1 MISTRR
7 RIFFISLM
15 IRSTRLLLFPAFAL
29 VSCCF
34 ATASVLPVRLRCEST
49 ENPLG
54 IDQSKPRL
62 GWRLESKDAGVMQS
76 AYQIEVAGAWDS
88 GKVTSDRSI
97 AIPYGGK
104 ALESGKTY
112 HWRVRVWDGKGAVS
126 PWSETAH
133 WTMGKLQPADWS
145 ARWIGLPEHPATP
158 DVEGV
163 HVTRASYRTTDG
175 RVERD
180 VTDLMRQV
188 VKDKRLPFSVDF
200 NALGGDPAPN
210 VVKELLVEYTMDGK
224 SLVTRANDF
233 AALSIPP
240 LPPGNAAPW
249 FRGDFDLTGK
259 PEFATVTVHSHAYF
273 ELYVNGEKVGDDVLT
288 PAVADAKSQTFTIT
302 YDVARLLKPGKNCLG
317 LWMSKGWAERV
328 AVRAQLD
335 ALVDGQKVTFG
346 TGPDWKT
353 RPSGYS
359 HIGKW
364 HWGDFGGERIDA
376 AAHLPDWSMPGIET
390 DAWANAVEAAAP
402 QGAPVNLVG
411 PLNRIG
417 ERISAKTITALADG
431 RYEIDFGT
439 NLTGWLHLKFPPL
452 KAGQLVR
459 LHFADRIFPEG
470 VHASPIG
477 NITVHG
483 GSCISFPREGGGNN
497 LYQIYKQTSEFVSA
511 GAADEEF
518 QHKFNYA
525 GFRYVVIEG
534 LDSAPRVEN
543 ATALLVESALA
554 DAGSFECSDPLLN
567 RIHQANRWTIRALNL
582 GGYYVDCPHRERMG
596 YGDGQVAVQ
605 GMMMNFDASHF
616 YSKWVRDWRLALEK
630 KHEHLPYIAPPFEK
644 TGGGPPWPGGIARI
658 PWQHFLHYGD
668 LAILEENITAARDY
682 CEYLDSRSTHDV
694 LRAWGAGFSF
704 IGDWVPPN
712 RGMDTSNWPSQQM
725 AEFFCNC
732 YRVHLWQL
740 VAKMADALG
749 RKDEAEHA
757 RSRADAIG
765 KATHAAFFDA
775 ANKCYVIDEQIYY
788 AFPLLVGIAPES
800 EREALQENLTR
811 CIVEKNKG
819 HLDTGMLGTM
829 LLIEHLRKAGRD
841 DLILG
846 IYQKKDYPG
855 WGYMVEQGA
864 TTLWEQWNGHWSQIH
879 SCFTSA
885 DNWLYEGL
893 AGIRPDPAK
902 PGFKNVIIQPAI
914 VGDITWAKAHH
925 DGPYGRITSHW
936 KREGN
941 QLTMEVT
948 IPPNS
953 SATVHVPG
961 NNAKANGRQ
970 EARVEKG
977 VSVFSVGAGSHKFV
991 SSL

>member
-1 MISTRR
+1 
-7 RIFFISLM
+7 M
-15 IRSTRLLLFPAFAL
+15 IRFSNCFAALAVFAL
-29 VSCCF
+29 VSSCF
-34 ATASVLPVRLRCEST
+34 AAAGVQPIRLRCESA
-49 ENPLG
+49 ENPSG
-54 IDQSKPRL
+54 IDHAKPRL
-62 GWRLESKDAGVMQS
+62 GWLLESKDAGVMQT
-76 AYQIEVAGAWDS
+76 AYQIEVAGVWDS
-88 GKVTSDRSI
+88 GKVESDRSV
-97 AIPYGGK
+97 AIPYGGPT
-104 ALESGKTY
+104 LESGKTY

-126 PWSETAH
+126 PWSETAR
-133 WTMGKLQPADWS
+133 WTMGKLKPADWS
-145 ARWIGLPEHPATP
+145 ARWIGAPENSATP
-158 DVEGV
+158 DIDGV
-163 HVTRASYRTTDG
+163 KVTRATYRTHDG
-175 RVERD
+175 KAGRD
-180 VTDLMRQV
+180 VTDLMRRV
-188 VKDKRLPFSVDF
+188 IEEKRLPFMVEAK
-200 NALGGDPAPN
+200 ALGGDPALN
-210 VVKELLVEYTMDGK
+210 IVKELVVEYTKDGK
-224 SLVTRANDF
+224 NLVSRANDF
-233 AALSIPP
+233 AAISIPP

-249 FRGDFDLTGK
+249 FRGELDLTER
-259 PEFATVTVHSHAYF
+259 PESATVTVHSHAYF
-273 ELYVNGEKVGDDVLT
+273 ELYVNGVKVGDDVLT
-288 PAVADAKSQTFTIT
+288 PAVADPKSQTFTIT
-302 YDVARLLKPGKNCLG
+302 YEVARLLKPGKNCLG

-335 ALVDGQKVTFG
+335 AVVGEQKVSFG
-346 TGPDWKT
+346 TGPEWKT

-364 HWGDFGGERIDA
+364 AWGDFGGERIDA
-376 AAHLPDWSMPGIET
+376 SAHLPDWCKPGLDT
-390 DAWANAVEAAAP
+390 DSWANAVEAPAP

-439 NLTGWLHLKFPPL
+439 NLTGWLHMKFPPL

-459 LHFADRIFPEG
+459 MHFADRIFPDG

-477 NITVHG
+477 NIAVHG
-483 GSCISFPREGGGNN
+483 GSCVSFPRKGGGNN
-497 LYQIYKQTSEFVSA
+497 LYQTYRQTSEFVPA
-511 GAADEEF
+511 GGADEEF

-525 GFRYVVIEG
+525 GFRYVVVEG
-534 LDSAPRVEN
+534 LGSAPRVED
-543 ATALLVESALA
+543 ATALLVESNLA

-567 RIHQANRWTIRALNL
+567 RIHQVNRWTQRCLNL

-596 YGDGQVAVQ
+596 YGDGQVALQ
-605 GMMMNFDASHF
+605 GMMMNFDVANF
-616 YSKWVRDWRLALEK
+616 YSKWVRDWRLALER

-668 LAILEENITAARDY
+668 PAILEENLAAARSY
-682 CEYLDSRSTHDV
+682 CEYLDGRSTNDV
-694 LRAWGAGFSF
+694 LRAWGGGFSF

-740 VAKMADALG
+740 VGKMAAALN

-757 RSRADAIG
+757 RTRADAIG

-775 ANKCYVIDEQIYY
+775 ANKRYVIDEQIYY

-800 EREALQENLTR
+800 ERKALQENLTR

-829 LLIEHLRKAGRD
+829 LLIEYLQEIGRD

-846 IYQKKDYPG
+846 IYQKMDYPG

-864 TTLWEQWNGHWSQIH
+864 TTLWEQWNGHWSQLH

-885 DNWLYEGL
+885 DNWLYHGL
-893 AGIRPDPAK
+893 AGIRPDPSQ

-914 VGDITWAKAHH
+914 VGDITWVKAHH

-936 KREGN
+936 KREGDSFT
-941 QLTMEVT
+941 LDVT

-953 SATVHVPG
+953 TATIVLPG
-961 NNAKANGRQ
+961 QSPRPI
-970 EARVEKG
+970 
-977 VSVFSVGAGSHKFV
+977 GSGKTRIILKHEFGLLHFPPALPPSKPTPIPHTP
-991 SSL
+991 